1 METNNDSP
9 NPIRED
15 DWDEA
20 AEENYPQELT
30 EVLQA
35 ADVAEQLEQA
45 QEEVARLARQIPAIL
60 QAAIQGKETSPEEY
74 LASGGR
80 NYRGSSFCQVY
91 GHGGEPCP
99 ACGAPLCRTV
109 IGGRSSVYCPC
120 CQPPLTKG
128 R

>member
-45 QEEVARLARQIPAIL
+45 QEEEYTPDVAVVDIL
-60 QAAIQGKETSPEEY
+60 
-74 LASGGR
+74 
-80 NYRGSSFCQVY
+80 ND
-91 GHGGEPCP
+91 
-99 ACGAPLCRTV
+99 CGNLRV
-109 IGGRSSVYCPC
+109 K
-120 CQPPLTKG
+120 L
-128 R
+128 